1 MSLSLLTVEL
11 RDDRAAVQAR
21 QLARQVSEILGFDHH
36 DGVRVATAVSELAR
50 EALRRGRNGR
60 VEFSLVTEAPMRLEV
75 QVKSEPV
82 NLSPSS
88 TASGLLPAEGA
99 WEACGRLVDDFRV
112 ETLATGER
120 AVRFAMHLGPAAPS
134 PSAVVE
140 AARRIPQLLRQELP
154 GPSEE
159 LLRQNQELLRA
170 LAETRMAQQQLT
182 QLNRELEDT
191 NRGVVALYAELDE
204 RADSLKRASE
214 AKTRFLSRM
223 THEFRSPLNSILSLT
238 RMLASKM
245 DGDLSPEQARQ
256 VGYIQGAA
264 SALASLVDD
273 LLDLAKVEA
282 GKVEARVTE
291 FTAADL
297 LGGLR
302 GTTRPLL
309 PVASEV
315 ALVFEEPFPAT
326 VMRSDEGK
334 LAQVLRNLISNA
346 LKFTEVGEVR
356 VSARELPGGRIQFVV
371 TDTGVGIPAHELDR
385 VFEEFAQVEGPL
397 QARVKGTGLGL
408 PLARQLANF
417 LGGTLTVESVVG
429 RGSTFRVQ
437 VPMVYPEPGDGRT
450 PSDACAASHF

>member
-1 MSLSLLTVEL
+1 MSLPLLTVDL
-11 RDDRAAVQAR
+11 RDERAVVLAR
-21 QLARQVSEILGFDHH
+21 QQARQVSEALGFDHH

-50 EALRRGRNGR
+50 DAVRRGQNGR
-60 VEFSLVTEAPMRLEV
+60 VEFTLVTDAPLRLEV
-75 QVKSEPV
+75 QVCSDPR
-82 NLSPSS
+82 NGPSS
-88 TASGLLPAEGA
+88 PDSGAC
-99 WEACGRLVDDFRV
+99 EACGRLVDEFEV
-112 ETLATGER
+112 KQLSTGER
-120 AVRFAMHLGPAAPS
+120 AVRLAMHFGPTAPAT
-134 PSAVVE
+134 SAVVA
-140 AARRIPQLLRQELP
+140 AARRIPHLAGKDMP
-154 GPSEE
+154 APIEE
-159 LLRQNQELLRA
+159 LQRQNQELLRA

-223 THEFRSPLNSILSLT
+223 THEFRSPLNSILSLS

-282 GKVEARVTE
+282 GKVTARVSE

-297 LGGLR
+297 LSGLR

-309 PVASEV
+309 PTAGEV
-315 ALVFEEPFPAT
+315 ALVFEEPFPST
-326 VMRSDEGK
+326 VLRTDEGK
-334 LAQVLRNLISNA
+334 LAQILRNLISNA
-346 LKFTEVGEVR
+346 LKFTERGEVR
-356 VSARELPGGRIQFVV
+356 ICSRELPGGRIQFQVC
-371 TDTGVGIPAHELDR
+371 DTGVGIPAHELDR
-385 VFEEFAQVEGPL
+385 IFEEFAQVEGPL
-397 QARVKGTGLGL
+397 QARLKGTGLGL

-429 RGSTFRVQ
+429 TGSTFRVQ
-437 VPMVYPEPGDGRT
+437 VPTVYPEPADEHGCSLPGGVT
-450 PSDACAASHF
+450 PY